1 MNQRIFTALALF
13 AICLTTIIITVQ
25 AGQSQFLR
33 ADEINRTES
42 NNFLDLIS
50 RNQDL
55 VMSRTCAL
63 KPSTNRTNPKQSN
76 NSRRQLPLERFRSPK
91 NSANLSLSTST
102 TDNPPSFLRGSTKY
116 NPKETVALADSTNF
130 GERFVFDLY
139 GKPAYH
145 PPIVVL
151 HETVGSASSAI
162 NFFRT
167 PHPIESQQ
175 VSYHTL
181 VKRDGELVYLVPP
194 DKRAFGAG
202 DSIFANT
209 NSKESVKTHP
219 EYPSSVNNFAYHISL
234 ETPSDGRDNGSSH
247 SGYTTAQYQSLA
259 WLVAKTGVPA
269 SRTTTHKF
277 VDRSGQRQDPR
288 SFNGQT
294 FLRLLEAQP
303 KSKEIIIDCQP
314 PA

>member
-1 MNQRIFTALALF
+1 MNQKIFTAIALI

-25 AGQSQFLR
+25 AGQTQFSR
-33 ADEINRTES
+33 ASEFSRSDQENI
-42 NNFLDLIS
+42 LDDLTS

-55 VMSRTCAL
+55 VLSKTCAI
-63 KPSTNRTNPKQSN
+63 KPSNNRTARSSRGLNPRS
-76 NSRRQLPLERFRSPK
+76 QLPLERFRSPK
-91 NSANLSLSTST
+91 NSFNILSR
-102 TDNPPSFLRGSTKY
+102 DNPPSFLRGEGRYT
-116 NPKETVALADSTNF
+116 PKESIALADATNF

-145 PPIVVL
+145 PPIIVL
-151 HETVGSASSAI
+151 HETVGSASSAL

-167 PHPIESQQ
+167 PHPDESQQ

-181 VKRDGELVYLVPP
+181 IKRDGEVVYVVPP

-202 DSIFANT
+202 DSVFAGT
-209 NSKESVKTHP
+209 LGKESIKTHS

-234 ETPSDGRDNGSSH
+234 ETPSDGRGNGSTH
-247 SGYTTAQYQSLA
+247 SGYTNAQYQSLA
-259 WLVAKTGVPA
+259 WLVAKTGVPD
-269 SRTTTHKF
+269 SRITTHKF

-288 SFNGQT
+288 SFSGNAFLKLLQT
-294 FLRLLEAQP
+294 QP
-303 KSKEIIIDCQP
+303 KTNEIGIDCQP

>member
-1 MNQRIFTALALF
+1 MNQKIFTAIALF

-25 AGQSQFLR
+25 AGQTQFLR
-33 ADEINRTES
+33 ASEFSRSDQDSI
-42 NNFLDLIS
+42 LDSLTP

-55 VMSRTCAL
+55 VQSKTCAL
-63 KPSTNRTNPKQSN
+63 KPSTSRSTPSFPTS
-76 NSRRQLPLERFRSPK
+76 NSRRQPTLERFRSPK
-91 NSANLSLSTST
+91 NSFNLLTR
-102 TDNPPSFLRGSTKY
+102 DNPPSFLRGEVKY
-116 NPKETVALADSTNF
+116 TPKESIALADSTNF

-145 PPIVVL
+145 PPIIVL

-181 VKRDGELVYLVPP
+181 IKRDGEVIYLVPP

-202 DSIFANT
+202 DSVFAGT
-209 NSKESVKTHP
+209 LGKESIKTHP

-247 SGYTTAQYQSLA
+247 SGYTQAQYQSLA
-259 WLVAKTGVPA
+259 WLVAKTGVPD
-269 SRTTTHKF
+269 SRITTHKT

-288 SFNGQT
+288 SFSGAA
-294 FLRLLEAQP
+294 FLKLLKTQP
-303 KSKEIIIDCQP
+303 KTNEVSIDCQP
-314 PA
+314 PS

>member
-1 MNQRIFTALALF
+1 MNQKIFTALALF
-13 AICLTTIIITVQ
+13 AICLTTIIITFQ

-33 ADEINRTES
+33 ADEINQEE
-42 NNFLDLIS
+42 NNFLDLIP

-63 KPSTNRTNPKQSN
+63 KPSTNRTTPKTVRNP
-76 NSRRQLPLERFRSPK
+76 RLQLPLERFRSQK
-91 NSANLSLSTST
+91 KASISTST
-102 TDNPPSFLRGSTKY
+102 IDNVPSFLRGSTRY
-116 NPKETVALADSTNF
+116 TPKETIALADSTNF
-130 GERFVFDLY
+130 GERFVYDLY
-139 GKPAYH
+139 GKPAYRQ
-145 PPIVVL
+145 PIVVL

-167 PHPIESQQ
+167 PHPVEAQQ

-181 VKRDGELVYLVPP
+181 IKRDGEVVYLVPP

-202 DSIFANT
+202 DSIFAGT
-209 NSKESVKTHP
+209 TSKESVKTHP

-234 ETPSDGRDNGSSH
+234 ETPSDGRDNGSRH
-247 SGYTTAQYQSLA
+247 SGYTSAQYQSLA
-259 WLVAKTGVPA
+259 WLVAKTGVPT
-269 SRTTTHKF
+269 SRITTHKI

-288 SFNGQT
+288 SFSGST
-294 FLRLLEAQP
+294 FLKLLEAQP
-303 KSKEIIIDCQP
+303 KTNEISIDCQP